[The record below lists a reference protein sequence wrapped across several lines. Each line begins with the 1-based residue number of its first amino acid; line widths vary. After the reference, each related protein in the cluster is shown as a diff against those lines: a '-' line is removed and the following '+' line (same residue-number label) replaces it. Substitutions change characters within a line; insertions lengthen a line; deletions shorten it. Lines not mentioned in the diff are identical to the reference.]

1 MTDTPKP
8 VGPYTPIMRVGDF
21 LLTSGQV
28 GIAEGA
34 LVEGG
39 LEGQLTQA
47 LANLR
52 SVLGSEGASLDDVVK
67 ATVFLVDMDDY
78 AAMNAIYCEAFGD
91 HRPARSAV
99 AVAALPLG
107 ARVEIEAIAHTGC
120 GAVSPGPPGFWQTAS
135 MAGAV
140 IMIVVLVVVMP
151 VGILMSGALG
161 AFALGNLLKR
171 DADVRHEGSELL
183 EVSEANPYTGPADD

>member
-67 ATVFLVDMDDY
+67 TTVYLGDMDDY

-107 ARVEIEAIAHTGC
+107 ARVEIEAIAHTG
-120 GAVSPGPPGFWQTAS
+120 
-135 MAGAV
+135 
-140 IMIVVLVVVMP
+140 
-151 VGILMSGALG
+151 
-161 AFALGNLLKR
+161 
-171 DADVRHEGSELL
+171 
-183 EVSEANPYTGPADD
+183 